1 MAADSKIT
9 NLVSSP
15 FPSTHTQTKAAP
27 YLPILP
33 PPLPRHR
40 LHYLAVNVPAAG
52 SGTVLADYIGAGPP
66 KGTGLHR
73 YVWLLYKQQGGKIS
87 PDEEHLPR
95 TR

>member
-33 PPLPRHR
+33 PPLPRHS
-40 LHYLAVNVPAAG
+40 L
-52 SGTVLADYIGAGPP
+52 
-66 KGTGLHR
+66 
-73 YVWLLYKQQGGKIS
+73 
-87 PDEEHLPR
+87 EHLKAHN
-95 TR
+95 